1 PGADASTGA
10 PRAGK
15 PEGRLRFT
23 FAGGGGTHTF
33 EVGFARSDGNPRRFP
48 MEELEVEH
56 WPTGR

>member
-1 PGADASTGA
+1 MHPEPGSQS
-10 PRAGK
+10 
-15 PEGRLRFT
+15 GRLRFT